1 MVFFNY
7 TTMQVSAKIVYYGP
21 GLCGKT
27 TNLHQIH
34 SRTDPGSR
42 GEMVSL
48 ETEADRTLFFD
59 LLPLEVGTIGG
70 MRVRLQLYTVPGQV
84 FYNTTRKLVLK
95 GVDGIV
101 FVADSQEP
109 ALDANI
115 ESFRNLKK
123 NLDELNQP
131 LGKIP
136 FIFQY
141 NKRDLRNILPVEA
154 LDRHLNHE
162 GFDAFEGAALHGVG
176 VFETLKSISKKTLAA
191 VHRKISGN
199 ESPPVLVGLGGLI
212 EEEAATP
219 TSAELRSSAAP
230 RPPAAREASGSALEP
245 PPDPP
250 VADDSPLPVIDALP
264 PVDETVDSVSV
275 QPEGSNVLFN
285 ELEDE
290 LDPDPIDIT
299 TKHESYPEAEPEG
312 PLAVAENE
320 LGTEASTAEVKIEF
334 AANPEL
340 TQELDS
346 VPESPT
352 APRKVATKSS
362 PDIERELAKLR
373 EMAFGT
379 SRSREKK
386 SKESSTTVFAQAEAI
401 AEVPQGVLGRASG
414 VVVDLRLV
422 GDDASHSIAGAIK
435 VELPPIEPGGTAKL
449 RLEIELKE
457 ARDD

>member
-115 ESFRNLKK
+115 ESFHNLKRNLE
-123 NLDELNQP
+123 ELNQP
-131 LGKIP
+131 IGKIP

-141 NKRDLRNILPVEA
+141 NKRDLRNILSVEA
-154 LDRHLNHE
+154 LNRHLNHN

-191 VHRKISGN
+191 VHRKISGDG
-199 ESPPVLVGLGGLI
+199 EAPVLVGSLGEVSM
-212 EEEAATP
+212 EEETP
-219 TSAELRSSAAP
+219 TTAELSAPSGPPPSGPSGPSGDAAP
-230 RPPAAREASGSALEP
+230 LPVVDAAEAPQTSDELFAVLEDDLDPEAVAVTEVAVAEP
-245 PPDPP
+245 PP
-250 VADDSPLPVIDALP
+250 VEKKL
-264 PVDETVDSVSV
+264 
-275 QPEGSNVLFN
+275 
-285 ELEDE
+285 
-290 LDPDPIDIT
+290 
-299 TKHESYPEAEPEG
+299 G
-312 PLAVAENE
+312 P
-320 LGTEASTAEVKIEF
+320 EASTAEVKVEF
-334 AANPEL
+334 AANPVV
-340 TQELDS
+340 TQDID
-346 VPESPT
+346 
-352 APRKVATKSS
+352 AAARKPAANPNKVVTQST
-362 PDIERELAKLR
+362 PDIERELVKLR
-373 EMAFGT
+373 EMAFG
-379 SRSREKK
+379 RGPKK
-386 SKESSTTVFAQAEAI
+386 AEEPSTTIFAEGEAT
-401 AEVPQGVLGRASG
+401 AEVPKGVLGKASG
-414 VVVDLRLV
+414 ILVDLKLV
-422 GDDASHSIAGAIK
+422 GGGANHFIPGAIK
-435 VELPPIEPGGTAKL
+435 VELPAIEPGARAKV
-449 RLEIELKE
+449 RLEIELTE
-457 ARDD
+457 EEGDG

>member
-115 ESFRNLKK
+115 ESFHNLKRNLE
-123 NLDELNQP
+123 ELNQP
-131 LGKIP
+131 IGKIP

-141 NKRDLRNILPVEA
+141 NKRDLRNILSVEA
-154 LDRHLNHE
+154 LNRQLNHD

-191 VHRKISGN
+191 VHRKISGDA
-199 ESPPVLVGLGGLI
+199 EAPVLVGSLGEVSM
-212 EEEAATP
+212 EEETP
-219 TSAELRSSAAP
+219 TTAELSAP
-230 RPPAAREASGSALEP
+230 SRPPQSEPSDDDAPTPVVEAVTARLTS
-245 PPDPP
+245 
-250 VADDSPLPVIDALP
+250 
-264 PVDETVDSVSV
+264 DE
-275 QPEGSNVLFN
+275 LFA
-285 ELEDE
+285 ELEDD
-290 LDPDPIDIT
+290 LDP
-299 TKHESYPEAEPEG
+299 E
-312 PLAVAENE
+312 AVAITEAVEEAPASEKE
-320 LGTEASTAEVKIEF
+320 LGPEASTAEVKVEF
-334 AANPEL
+334 AAKPEV
-340 TQELDS
+340 TQDIDGVAAKAAANS
-346 VPESPT
+346 K
-352 APRKVATKSS
+352 KVATQSM
-362 PDIERELAKLR
+362 PDIERELA
-373 EMAFGT
+373 
-379 SRSREKK
+379 
-386 SKESSTTVFAQAEAI
+386 
-401 AEVPQGVLGRASG
+401 
-414 VVVDLRLV
+414 
-422 GDDASHSIAGAIK
+422 
-435 VELPPIEPGGTAKL
+435 
-449 RLEIELKE
+449 
-457 ARDD
+457 AR

>member
-27 TNLHQIH
+27 TNLQQIH
-34 SRTDPGSR
+34 LRTDPGSR

-115 ESFRNLKK
+115 ESYRNLKK
-123 NLDELNQP
+123 NLEELNQP
-131 LGKIP
+131 LSKIP

-154 LDRHLNHE
+154 LDRHLNSEGHE
-162 GFDAFEGAALHGVG
+162 AFEGAALHGVG

-191 VHRKISGN
+191 VHRKISGE
-199 ESPPVLVGLGGLI
+199 ESAPVLVGFGGAS
-212 EEEAATP
+212 EQAEASVTEVSKAA
-219 TSAELRSSAAP
+219 SAP
-230 RPPAAREASGSALEP
+230 PPASPAHGAPLPVVEAESREPPVSSDESGSAT
-245 PPDPP
+245 
-250 VADDSPLPVIDALP
+250 S
-264 PVDETVDSVSV
+264 DE
-275 QPEGSNVLFN
+275 LFA

-290 LDPDPIDIT
+290 LDPD
-299 TKHESYPEAEPEG
+299 
-312 PLAVAENE
+312 AVAITDGAPAKQPTPEKKS
-320 LGTEASTAEVKIEF
+320 GTEATTAEVKIEF
-334 AANPEL
+334 AANPDV
-340 TQELDS
+340 TQDLDARAVKS
-346 VPESPT
+346 AV
-352 APRKVATKSS
+352 APKKVATQSAL
-362 PDIERELAKLR
+362 DIERELSKLR
-373 EMAFGT
+373 EMAFGGT
-379 SRSREKK
+379 PASAKPTTA
-386 SKESSTTVFAQAEAI
+386 ESAATVLASAEGA
-401 AEVPQGVLGRASG
+401 AAVPRDVLRKATGVL
-414 VVVDLRLV
+414 VDLKVV
-422 GDDASHSIAGAIK
+422 GDDASHTIPHAVK
-435 VELPPIEPGGTAKL
+435 VELPEIEPGGTAKI
-449 RLEIELKE
+449 RFEIELSE
-457 ARDD
+457 EEE

>member
-34 SRTDPGSR
+34 SRTDPSSR

-115 ESFRNLKK
+115 ESYHNLKR

-131 LGKIP
+131 IGKIP

-141 NKRDLRNILPVEA
+141 NKRDLRNILSVEA
-154 LDRHLNHE
+154 LNRQLNHE

-191 VHRKISGN
+191 VHRKISGDAAA
-199 ESPPVLVGLGGLI
+199 PVLVGSMGEVSM
-212 EEEAATP
+212 EEE
-219 TSAELRSSAAP
+219 TSETAELAVPSS
-230 RPPAAREASGSALEP
+230 PPAP
-245 PPDPP
+245 PP
-250 VADDSPLPVIDALP
+250 V
-264 PVDETVDSVSV
+264 VDVG
-275 QPEGSNVLFN
+275 EGSQTSDELFA

-290 LDPDPIDIT
+290 LDP
-299 TKHESYPEAEPEG
+299 E
-312 PLAVAENE
+312 AVAMTPGAVEETTADEKE
-320 LGTEASTAEVKIEF
+320 LGPEASTAEVKVEF
-334 AANPEL
+334 AANPEV
-340 TQELDS
+340 TQDIDAAEAKAAAS
-346 VPESPT
+346 
-352 APRKVATKSS
+352 AKKVATQSM
-362 PDIERELAKLR
+362 PDIERELASLR
-373 EMAFGT
+373 EMAFGGG
-379 SRSREKK
+379 RAKKAREA
-386 SKESSTTVFAQAEAI
+386 STTIFAQGEGK
-401 AEVPQGVLGRASG
+401 AEVPRGVLEKASG
-414 VVVDLRLV
+414 MLVDLKLV
-422 GDDASHSIAGAIK
+422 GDGGNHFVPGAVR
-435 VELPPIEPGGTAKL
+435 VELPAIERGARAKI
-449 RLEIELKE
+449 RLEIELVE
-457 ARDD
+457 ADEDEEG

>member
-27 TNLHQIH
+27 TNLYQIH

-115 ESFRNLKK
+115 ESFHNLKRNLE
-123 NLDELNQP
+123 ELNQP
-131 LGKIP
+131 IGKTL

-141 NKRDLRNILPVEA
+141 NKRDLRNILSVEA
-154 LDRHLNHE
+154 LNRQLNHE

-191 VHRKISGN
+191 VHRKISGDA
-199 ESPPVLVGLGGLI
+199 EAPVLVGSLGEVSM
-212 EEEAATP
+212 EEETP
-219 TSAELRSSAAP
+219 TTAELSARSMPPPFRDDAPPPVVEAAAAP
-230 RPPAAREASGSALEP
+230 QTSDELFGELEDDLDAEAVAITEGAVAEP
-245 PPDPP
+245 PP
-250 VADDSPLPVIDALP
+250 V
-264 PVDETVDSVSV
+264 EK
-275 QPEGSNVLFN
+275 
-285 ELEDE
+285 ELG
-290 LDPDPIDIT
+290 
-299 TKHESYPEAEPEG
+299 PEASDRRSESRVRREP
-312 PLAVAENE
+312 
-320 LGTEASTAEVKIEF
+320 
-334 AANPEL
+334 
-340 TQELDS
+340 
-346 VPESPT
+346 
-352 APRKVATKSS
+352 R
-362 PDIERELAKLR
+362 
-373 EMAFGT
+373 
-379 SRSREKK
+379 
-386 SKESSTTVFAQAEAI
+386 
-401 AEVPQGVLGRASG
+401 
-414 VVVDLRLV
+414 
-422 GDDASHSIAGAIK
+422 SHSGYRRRRSE
-435 VELPPIEPGGTAKL
+435 VRGES
-449 RLEIELKE
+449 R
-457 ARDD
+457 

>member
-115 ESFRNLKK
+115 ESFHNLKRNLE
-123 NLDELNQP
+123 ELNQP
-131 LGKIP
+131 IGKIP

-141 NKRDLRNILPVEA
+141 NKRDLRNILSVEA
-154 LDRHLNHE
+154 LNRHLNHD

-191 VHRKISGN
+191 VHRKISGGR
-199 ESPPVLVGLGGLI
+199 EAPVLVGSLGEVSM
-212 EEEAATP
+212 EEKTP
-219 TSAELRSSAAP
+219 TTAERSAPARPPPSGPSADAAPLPVVDAAEAPQTSDELFAELEDDLEPEAVAISEVAVAAV
-230 RPPAAREASGSALEP
+230 AEP
-245 PPDPP
+245 PP
-250 VADDSPLPVIDALP
+250 V
-264 PVDETVDSVSV
+264 E
-275 QPEGSNVLFN
+275 
-285 ELEDE
+285 
-290 LDPDPIDIT
+290 
-299 TKHESYPEAEPEG
+299 K
-312 PLAVAENE
+312 E
-320 LGTEASTAEVKIEF
+320 LGPEASTAEVKVEF
-334 AANPEL
+334 AANPEV
-340 TQELDS
+340 TQDIDD
-346 VPESPT
+346 
-352 APRKVATKSS
+352 AARKSAANPNKVVIQST
-362 PDIERELAKLR
+362 PDIERELVKLR
-373 EMAFGT
+373 EMAFGRG
-379 SRSREKK
+379 RSRKAE
-386 SKESSTTVFAQAEAI
+386 EPSTTIFAKGEGT
-401 AEVPQGVLGRASG
+401 AEVPKGVLGKASG
-414 VVVDLRLV
+414 ILVDLKLV
-422 GDDASHSIAGAIK
+422 GDGANHFIPGAIK
-435 VELPPIEPGGTAKL
+435 VELPPIEPGARAKV
-449 RLEIELKE
+449 RLEIELSEKE
-457 ARDD
+457 GDG

>member
-109 ALDANI
+109 ALEANI
-115 ESFRNLKK
+115 ESFHNLKRNLE
-123 NLDELNQP
+123 ELNQP
-131 LGKIP
+131 IGKIP

-141 NKRDLRNILPVEA
+141 NKRDLRNILSVEA
-154 LDRHLNHE
+154 LNRQLNHE

-191 VHRKISGN
+191 VHRKISGGA
-199 ESPPVLVGLGGLI
+199 EAPVLVGSLGEVSL
-212 EEEAATP
+212 EEETP
-219 TSAELRSSAAP
+219 TTAELSAPSRPLPSGPSEAPPAVVEAAAAP
-230 RPPAAREASGSALEP
+230 Q
-245 PPDPP
+245 
-250 VADDSPLPVIDALP
+250 
-264 PVDETVDSVSV
+264 T
-275 QPEGSNVLFN
+275 SNELFA
-285 ELEDE
+285 ELEDD
-290 LDPDPIDIT
+290 LDPEAIAIT
-299 TKHESYPEAEPEG
+299 EGAVEEAPASEK
-312 PLAVAENE
+312 E
-320 LGTEASTAEVKIEF
+320 LGSEAKTAEVKVEF
-334 AANPEL
+334 AANPEV
-340 TQELDS
+340 TQDIDS
-346 VPESPT
+346 
-352 APRKVATKSS
+352 AAAKAAADAKKVATQSM
-362 PDIERELAKLR
+362 PDIERELANLR
-373 EMAFGT
+373 EMAFG
-379 SRSREKK
+379 SGRSQK
-386 SKESSTTVFAQAEAI
+386 SQEAQKPQQSEEASTTIFAEGEAT
-401 AEVPQGVLGRASG
+401 ARVPKGVLGKASG
-414 VVVDLRLV
+414 ILVDLKLV
-422 GDDASHSIAGAIK
+422 GDGANHFIPGAIK
-435 VELPPIEPGGTAKL
+435 VVLPPIEPGARAKV
-449 RLEIELKE
+449 RLEIELTE
-457 ARDD
+457 EYDG